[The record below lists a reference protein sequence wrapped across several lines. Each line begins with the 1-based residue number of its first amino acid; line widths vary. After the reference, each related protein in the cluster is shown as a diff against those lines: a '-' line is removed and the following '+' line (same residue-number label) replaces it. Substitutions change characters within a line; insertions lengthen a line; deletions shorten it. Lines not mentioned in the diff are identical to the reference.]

1 MISKQDF
8 DLINRYI
15 AQRNAATVTFKF
27 LVIFTFGI
35 TALLFL
41 CIGIVLPTIFFGM
54 CLLAGLLLLP
64 VILVLRIKPE
74 PSYTF
79 GQLVQAQ
86 AAQKFQLR
94 QTEVHYAMQYGYPGV
109 PIQDSYYIPDD
120 LRRAVLRRDNY
131 RCRSC
136 GATASLELDHIIPR
150 SQGGATSYKN
160 LQVLCQGCS
169 QRKGAW

>member
-1 MISKQDF
+1 MITKQDF

-15 AQRNAATVTFKF
+15 AQRNAATVTFTF

-41 CIGIVLPTIFFGM
+41 CIGFVLPNVFFGM
-54 CLLAGLLLLP
+54 CLLAGLLMLP
-64 VILVLRIKPE
+64 VILVLRRKPE
-74 PSYTF
+74 SSYIF
-79 GQLVQAQ
+79 DQFVQTR

-94 QTEVHYAMQYGYPGV
+94 QTEVHYAMQYGYPGA
-109 PIQDSYYIPDD
+109 QDSWYIPDD
-120 LRRAVLRRDNY
+120 LRRAVLHRDNY
-131 RCRSC
+131 RCQYC
-136 GATASLELDHIIPR
+136 GSTASLELDHIIPR

-160 LQVLCQGCS
+160 LQVLCQGGS